1 MAGIERGYKMVK
13 VKIYEKGMTYH
24 SAITLDVD
32 SEKHRRELEEILIA
46 CGNPYMVE
54 PVEKNPFMVEPVE
67 KIKAHGAD
75 GETFVVGGD
84 KDDF

>member
-1 MAGIERGYKMVK
+1 MVK

-54 PVEKNPFMVEPVE
+54 PVAE
-67 KIKAHGAD
+67 IKAHGAD
-75 GETFVVGGD
+75 GETITVGGEHVARVGGD

>member
-1 MAGIERGYKMVK
+1 MVK

-24 SAITLDVD
+24 SAITLDVV
-32 SEKHRRELEEILIA
+32 SIQHRRELEEILIA

-54 PVEKNPFMVEPVE
+54 PVEE
-67 KIKAHGAD
+67 IKAHGAN
-75 GETFVVGGD
+75 GETFVGGGD

>member
-1 MAGIERGYKMVK
+1 MVK

-24 SAITLDVD
+24 SAITLDVV
-32 SEKHRRELEEILIA
+32 SIQHRRELEEILIA

-54 PVEKNPFMVEPVE
+54 PVEE
-67 KIKAHGAD
+67 IKAHGAD

>member
-1 MAGIERGYKMVK
+1 MVK

-24 SAITLDVD
+24 SAITLDVE

-54 PVEKNPFMVEPVE
+54 PVEE
-67 KIKAHGAD
+67 IKMHGA
-75 GETFVVGGD
+75 GETFMVGGLHVDRVRGD

>member
-1 MAGIERGYKMVK
+1 MVK

-32 SEKHRRELEEILIA
+32 ERNRRELEEILIA

-54 PVEKNPFMVEPVE
+54 PVAE
-67 KIKAHGAD
+67 IKAHGAD
-75 GETFVVGGD
+75 GETLVVGGD

>member
-1 MAGIERGYKMVK
+1 MVK

-32 SEKHRRELEEILIA
+32 ERNRRELEEILIA

-54 PVEKNPFMVEPVE
+54 PVAE
-67 KIKAHGAD
+67 IKANGAD

>member
-1 MAGIERGYKMVK
+1 MAVERGYKMVK

-32 SEKHRRELEEILIA
+32 ERNRRELEEILIA

-54 PVEKNPFMVEPVE
+54 PVAE
-67 KIKAHGAD
+67 IKAHGAD

>member
-1 MAGIERGYKMVK
+1 MVK

-24 SAITLDVD
+24 SAITLEVAN
-32 SEKHRRELEEILIA
+32 EKHRRELEEILIA

-54 PVEKNPFMVEPVE
+54 PVAE
-67 KIKAHGAD
+67 I
-75 GETFVVGGD
+75 TFVVGGD

>member
-1 MAGIERGYKMVK
+1 MVK

-32 SEKHRRELEEILIA
+32 ERNRRELEEILIA

-54 PVEKNPFMVEPVE
+54 PVAE
-67 KIKAHGAD
+67 IKAHGAD

>member
-1 MAGIERGYKMVK
+1 MVK

-54 PVEKNPFMVEPVE
+54 PVEK
-67 KIKAHGAD
+67 IKAHGAD

>member
-1 MAGIERGYKMVK
+1 MAVERGFKMVK

-32 SEKHRRELEEILIA
+32 ERNRRELEEILIA

-54 PVEKNPFMVEPVE
+54 PVAE
-67 KIKAHGAD
+67 IKAHGAD

>member
-1 MAGIERGYKMVK
+1 MAVERGYKMVK

-32 SEKHRRELEEILIA
+32 EKNRRELEEILIA

-54 PVEKNPFMVEPVE
+54 PVEE
-67 KIKAHGAD
+67 IKAHGAD

>member
-1 MAGIERGYKMVK
+1 MVK

-32 SEKHRRELEEILIA
+32 EKNRRELEEILIA

-54 PVEKNPFMVEPVE
+54 PVEE
-67 KIKAHGAD
+67 IKAHGAD